1 MLTSSW
7 TASMDLAG
15 PDSYLC
21 DGEPLWDELQGAF
34 WMRPTLSSMVQAL
47 ELAYEQPRG
56 ISQPNIDFAQ
66 QFEVEHVW
74 DTHWMPFF
82 TDFYS

>member
-1 MLTSSW
+1 
-7 TASMDLAG
+7 
-15 PDSYLC
+15 
-21 DGEPLWDELQGAF
+21 
-34 WMRPTLSSMVQAL
+34 MVQAL
-47 ELAYEQPRG
+47 ELAFEQPRG

-82 TDFYS
+82 MDFYS